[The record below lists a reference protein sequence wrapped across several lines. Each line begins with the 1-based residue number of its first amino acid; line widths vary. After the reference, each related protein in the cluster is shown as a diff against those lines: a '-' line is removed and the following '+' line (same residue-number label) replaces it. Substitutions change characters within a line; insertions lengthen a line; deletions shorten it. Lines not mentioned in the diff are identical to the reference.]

1 VHRIAMRET
10 KGLRAMLDNQDQPQ
24 TSSEKGEAPIVS
36 GTPVFDVAGEKLG
49 DVSEPDAGTGYLIV
63 HKGFLFPKDIYVP
76 ESAIARK
83 TTDGVFLNLDKRQI
97 QDQGWSQPPTSASA
111 GWTDTT
117 QSDTGPM
124 GSPTDRDVTD
134 YGTLERGRRSAGE
147 PSTPVQQGD
156 VAVPVHQEEMVAR
169 TQPKETGG
177 AHVRKDV
184 AHEQQ
189 TLNVPVRREEVTVE
203 HVLARGR
210 GDVAHDAFTERDI
223 DIPVMGEQVYTEK
236 RTNVK
241 DELHLHKRPVTD
253 TEQVSDSVR
262 KDRVNVE
269 GAEEQGRVPP
279 DRGGDNPPVSQ

>member
-24 TSSEKGEAPIVS
+24 TSSEKGEVPIVS
-36 GTPVFDVAGEKLG
+36 GTPVFDAAGEKLG

-111 GWTDTT
+111 GWTDAT
-117 QSDTGPM
+117 QSDTGRM
-124 GSPTDRDVTD
+124 GSPTDRDATD

-147 PSTPVQQGD
+147 PSTPVQKGD
-156 VAVPVHQEEMVAR
+156 VAVPVHEEEMLAR

-177 AHVRKDV
+177 SHVRKDV
-184 AHEQQ
+184 EHEQQ

-203 HVLARGR
+203 HVQARGR
-210 GDVAHDAFTERDI
+210 GDVAPDAFTERDI
-223 DIPVMGEQVYTEK
+223 DIAVMGEQVYTEK

-262 KDRVNVE
+262 KE
-269 GAEEQGRVPP
+269 RVPP
-279 DRGGDNPPVSQ
+279 DRGDNPPVNQ